1 MLCEQAKTYFEVDD
15 EGIRAT
21 KNAPVNPS
29 NLSKEEKMTAIR
41 TMLRSFLKDGRY
53 VHLSVHHISKLAP

>member
-15 EGIRAT
+15 DSGQAT
-21 KNAPVNPS
+21 KNAPASPE
-29 NLSKEEKMTAIR
+29 NLSKEEKMTTIR

-53 VHLSVHHISKLAP
+53 V